1 MKSKMSK
8 GGKATSEK
16 PQGKIKGSG
25 VNKAMPKNSVP
36 QTVAKNTYGNP
47 GQKRPMG

>member
-1 MKSKMSK
+1 MKKPMSK
-8 GGKATSEK
+8 GTRATSEK

-36 QTVAKNTYGNP
+36 QVVARNTYGNP
-47 GQKRPMG
+47 GTKRPMG